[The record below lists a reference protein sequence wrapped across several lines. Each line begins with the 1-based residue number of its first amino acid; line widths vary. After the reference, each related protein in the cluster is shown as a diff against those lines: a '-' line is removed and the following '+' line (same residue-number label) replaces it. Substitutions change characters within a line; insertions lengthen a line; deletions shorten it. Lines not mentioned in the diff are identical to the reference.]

1 MNTKESKLL
10 HLYSKDKI
18 SATRIK
24 TILDINQY
32 QFMQLL
38 SDNDINYRVGELT
51 LEEQKENQKVLKEL
65 LGQNR
70 EDN

>member
-1 MNTKESKLL
+1 MNTNESKLL

-24 TILDINQY
+24 TILGINQY

-38 SDNDINYRVGELT
+38 SKNDVEYRVEELT
-51 LEEQKENQKVLKEL
+51 LEEQKENRKVLKEL
-65 LGQNR
+65 LEQNR

>member
-1 MNTKESKLL
+1 
-10 HLYSKDKI
+10 
-18 SATRIK
+18 
-24 TILDINQY
+24 
-32 QFMQLL
+32 MQLL